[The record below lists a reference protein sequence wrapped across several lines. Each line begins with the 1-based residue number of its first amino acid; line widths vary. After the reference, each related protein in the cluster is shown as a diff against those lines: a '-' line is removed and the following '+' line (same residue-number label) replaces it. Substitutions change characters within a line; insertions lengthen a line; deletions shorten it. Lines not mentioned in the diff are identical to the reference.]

1 MLILKGRTAFVE
13 EVWIWKIFCKL
24 KIWNK
29 IWVIILI
36 KMENDCRRPN
46 HTAQW
51 TIKSVNHIHTLDSLS
66 MQSKKTSLVVS
77 LNKFNNQII
86 FWLKGSS
93 EKHSYYQIIIIIFF
107 YVKSFLSFGLITWFR
122 KTLPPNL

>member
-1 MLILKGRTAFVE
+1 
-13 EVWIWKIFCKL
+13 
-24 KIWNK
+24 
-29 IWVIILI
+29 
-36 KMENDCRRPN
+36 MENDCRRPN

-107 YVKSFLSFGLITWFR
+107 MLNHSYHLG
-122 KTLPPNL
+122 